1 MISLGCQSEDC
12 VIGVVT
18 SLGKMCANSA
28 ASSQRA
34 ATFTHDGGGDVV

>member
-1 MISLGCQSEDC
+1 
-12 VIGVVT
+12 VVT

-34 ATFTHDGGGDVV
+34 ATFTHDGGGEVVC